1 MGRLRTRIATF
12 AIERGGL
19 VALAVLAI
27 YLWIAPRHIVDG
39 DNAEF
44 STLGATGGVA
54 HPSGYPLYLLWLR
67 TTSWLPSASP
77 AHCAAIATA
86 ILGVLVVLTLH
97 AACRAWGARPVAA
110 SITVGLFA
118 MGPVVLRFHTEA
130 EVFALNNLVVATVLW
145 LSAANGPLV
154 GTSRIVGLTLVAGL
168 GMSNHLTCVLI
179 APVGILGIVRGFREA
194 TQPRTQIAALA
205 VAMFVVGLLPYL
217 YLLAAPNTLGSWAPI
232 DDLSGLLRHF
242 LREDYGGPGAF
253 APRGVPVPLV
263 DNVVAL
269 AETVGESWMW
279 VPAVVGAAWL
289 AVLLARRGTDREP
302 RWGWWM
308 LALSLVLAGPLLASR
323 FNKQLD
329 EEGLY
334 VISRFHMLPVLLLA
348 LPIANVID
356 SLGGRVVAR
365 LRSSRLRTDAAGLGL
380 ALAMLVTSS
389 ALSLPRVTK
398 AYSPAMERA
407 LRNMLAS
414 LPPRA
419 IVVGSFDLL
428 RFGSAY
434 VQSVLGER
442 TDISVVGWPS
452 TRANVLRRTGISIAH
467 VVSDDMATVRLAETL
482 LASGR
487 PVFADERV
495 AAMMQKLPSYPYG
508 LVFRVLARD
517 TTAPPIEEVFAI
529 NKALYSAFIFDYT
542 LPHVDDGFPAETH
555 RWYGRAWRILAGPLS
570 AVGRPEDAAFAL
582 EMERAVAPVR

>member
-1 MGRLRTRIATF
+1 MGRLLTRVATF

-19 VALAVLAI
+19 VAIAVLAL
-27 YLWIAPRHIVDG
+27 YLWIAPHHIVDG

-54 HPSGYPLYLLWLR
+54 HPSGYPLYVLWLR
-67 TTSWLPSASP
+67 ATSWLPSASP
-77 AHCAAIATA
+77 AHSAAIATA
-86 ILGVLVVLTLH
+86 ILGVLAVLTLH

-118 MGPVVLRFHTEA
+118 MGPVVMRFHTEA

-145 LSAANGPLV
+145 FSAATGPLV
-154 GTSRIVGLTLVAGL
+154 GTARIVGLTVVAGL
-168 GMSNHLTCVLI
+168 GISNHLTCVLI
-179 APVGILGIVRGFREA
+179 APVGILGIVRGFRE
-194 TQPRTQIAALA
+194 TTHPRIPIAALA
-205 VAMFVVGLLPYL
+205 VATFAAGLLPYL
-217 YLLAAPNTLGSWAPI
+217 YLLAAPTTVGSWAPI
-232 DDLSGLLRHF
+232 DDVGGLLHHF

-253 APRGVPVPLV
+253 APRGVPVPVV

-269 AETVGESWMW
+269 ANTVGRSWMW
-279 VPAVVGAAWL
+279 LPAVVGVAWL
-289 AVLLARRGTDREP
+289 GLLARRGTDREP

-308 LALSLVLAGPLLASR
+308 LALSLVVAGPLLASR
-323 FNKQLD
+323 FNKQLT

-334 VISRFHMLPVLLLA
+334 VISRFHMLPALLLA
-348 LPIANVID
+348 VPIATAID
-356 SLGGRVVAR
+356 SLGGRVVGR
-365 LRSSRLRTDAAGLGL
+365 IRSPRLRTGAAGA
-380 ALAMLVTSS
+380 ALAIAVLVTSS

-398 AYSPAMERA
+398 AYSPAMERVI
-407 LRNMLAS
+407 RNMLAS

-442 TDISVVGWPS
+442 PDISVVGWPS

-467 VVSDDMATVRLAETL
+467 VASDHMATVRLAETL

-495 AAMMQKLPSYPYG
+495 AAMLQELPSYPYG
-508 LVFRVLARD
+508 LVFRVLPRD
-517 TTAPPIEEVFAI
+517 EAAPALDEVFAM
-529 NKALYSAFIFDYT
+529 NKTLYSAFVFGYPR
-542 LPHVDDGFPAETH
+542 PHVDDGFPAETH
-555 RWYGRAWRILAGPLS
+555 RWYGRAWRILAGPL
-570 AVGRPEDAAFAL
+570 AAAGRRDDAAFAL